1 MNRIFSVRSGLVLML
16 VCGLMFVS
24 GCQKVSGTYTGS
36 DLTINFK
43 SSSKADVT
51 IMGQTQETDYTV
63 NGNQITLTPPG
74 GAGQAMVLTI
84 ADDGSLQ
91 GPTGVKLTKQ

>member
-51 IMGQTQETDYTV
+51 IMGQTQETDPDAGDGLY
-63 NGNQITLTPPG
+63 GEWESDYADSAG
-74 GAGQAMVLTI
+74 RRGAS
-84 ADDGSLQ
+84 DGAYDCR
-91 GPTGVKLTKQ
+91 